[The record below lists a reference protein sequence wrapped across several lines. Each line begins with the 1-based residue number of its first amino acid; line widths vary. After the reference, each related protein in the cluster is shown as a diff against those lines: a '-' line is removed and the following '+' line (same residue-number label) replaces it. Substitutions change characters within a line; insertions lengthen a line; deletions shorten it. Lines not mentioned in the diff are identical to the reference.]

1 MEREIDAWSAWKN
14 DMEQAY
20 ELTSSG
26 LANGALDL
34 SVVVVT
40 VVVVTSKLAKSAAL
54 IVYVLRFV
62 RLIRLDFA
70 ISGRAIRGLRNHSGC
85 FHH

>member
-1 MEREIDAWSAWKN
+1 M

-20 ELTSSG
+20 EPTSSG

-40 VVVVTSKLAKSAAL
+40 VVVVTSKLARSAAL
-54 IVYVLRFV
+54 IVNVLRFIG
-62 RLIRLDFA
+62 LIRLDFA
-70 ISGRAIRGLRNHSGC
+70 IGSRAICSLSNHSGG

>member
-1 MEREIDAWSAWKN
+1 MISMEKRYGTGLYDP
-14 DMEQAY
+14 
-20 ELTSSG
+20 TSSG

-54 IVYVLRFV
+54 ICN
-62 RLIRLDFA
+62 I
-70 ISGRAIRGLRNHSGC
+70 
-85 FHH
+85 

>member
-1 MEREIDAWSAWKN
+1 MEHEIDAWSTWRN

-20 ELTSSG
+20 DPTSSG
-26 LANGALDL
+26 LANGALDF

-54 IVYVLRFV
+54 ICN
-62 RLIRLDFA
+62 I
-70 ISGRAIRGLRNHSGC
+70 
-85 FHH
+85 

>member
-1 MEREIDAWSAWKN
+1 MEHEIDAWSAWKN

-20 ELTSSG
+20 EPTSSG
-26 LANGALDL
+26 LANGAFDL

-54 IVYVLRFV
+54 IWN
-62 RLIRLDFA
+62 I
-70 ISGRAIRGLRNHSGC
+70 
-85 FHH
+85 

>member
-1 MEREIDAWSAWKN
+1 MALCKRSAKSMHGQYREM

-20 ELTSSG
+20 EPTSSG

-40 VVVVTSKLAKSAAL
+40 VVVVTSKLARSAAL
-54 IVYVLRFV
+54 ICD
-62 RLIRLDFA
+62 I
-70 ISGRAIRGLRNHSGC
+70 
-85 FHH
+85 

>member
-1 MEREIDAWSAWKN
+1 MTAHRVMRSVKSMHVVSVWKN
-14 DMEQAY
+14 DVGQAY
-20 ELTSSG
+20 EPTSSSG

-54 IVYVLRFV
+54 ICKHIFTCL
-62 RLIRLDFA
+62 LIFS
-70 ISGRAIRGLRNHSGC
+70 IKHSVVNFG
-85 FHH
+85 

>member
-1 MEREIDAWSAWKN
+1 MHCQRGEM

-20 ELTSSG
+20 EPTSSG

-40 VVVVTSKLAKSAAL
+40 VVVVTSKLARSAAL
-54 IVYVLRFV
+54 ICN
-62 RLIRLDFA
+62 I
-70 ISGRAIRGLRNHSGC
+70 
-85 FHH
+85 